1 MVKHKYTNEFKLEAA
16 KLVVEQ
22 GYTHIT
28 VAKTLDVNVK
38 NLSRWVADLKKKS
51 SSKTAKMLL
60 TTEQEELVRLR
71 KENKRLQ
78 MERDIL
84 KKATA
89 FFASES
95 LRDMHL
101 FVSNRRLIL

>member
-1 MVKHKYTNEFKLEAA
+1 MGKHKYTNEFKLEAA

-22 GYTHIT
+22 GYTQAEA
-28 VAKTLDVNVK
+28 AKTLDVNIK
-38 NLSRWVADLKKKS
+38 NLGRWVATLKKTGSGEK
-51 SSKTAKMLL
+51 AKKPL
-60 TTEQEELVRLR
+60 TTEQEELLRLR

-89 FFASES
+89 FFANE
-95 LRDMHL
+95 LL
-101 FVSNRRLIL
+101 

>member
-1 MVKHKYTNEFKLEAA
+1 MSKHKYTNEFKLEAA

-22 GYTHIT
+22 GYTHIAA
-28 VAKTLDVNVK
+28 AKALDVNVK
-38 NLSRWVADLKKKS
+38 NLSRWVGDLRKKEPC
-51 SSKTAKMLL
+51 KTAKVLL
-60 TTEQEELVRLR
+60 TTEQEELIRLR

-95 LRDMHL
+95 L
-101 FVSNRRLIL
+101 

>member
-1 MVKHKYTNEFKLEAA
+1 MGKHKYTNEFKLEAA

-28 VAKTLDVNVK
+28 AAKTLDVNVK
-38 NLSRWVADLKKKS
+38 NLNRWVADLKKKS

-95 LRDMHL
+95 L
-101 FVSNRRLIL
+101 

>member
-1 MVKHKYTNEFKLEAA
+1 MSKHKYTKEFKLEAA
-16 KLVVEQ
+16 KLVIEQ
-22 GYTHIT
+22 GYTHIAA
-28 VAKTLDVNVK
+28 AKALDVNVK
-38 NLSRWVADLKKKS
+38 NLSRWVNDVKKNDS
-51 SSKTAKMLL
+51 SNAVKTRL
-60 TTEQEELVRLR
+60 TAEQEELVRLR

-95 LRDMHL
+95 L
-101 FVSNRRLIL
+101 